1 MLAHAQ
7 KEFRAAR
14 REEKAKQVTSA
25 VAIER
30 EICQSREIFSLLLS
44 PPGGTFE
51 DG

>member
-7 KEFRAAR
+7 KEFRAAG
-14 REEKAKQVTSA
+14 REEKAKQVATSVEMKVVVVKA
-25 VAIER
+25 EKI
-30 EICQSREIFSLLLS
+30 L